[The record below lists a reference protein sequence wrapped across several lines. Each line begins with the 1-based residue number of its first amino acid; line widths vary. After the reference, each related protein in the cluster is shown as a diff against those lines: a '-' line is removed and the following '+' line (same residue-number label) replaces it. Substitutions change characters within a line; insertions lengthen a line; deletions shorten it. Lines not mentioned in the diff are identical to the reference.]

1 MNTFL
6 FISTLAS
13 SALSGYLFGWLA
25 GRDDNRTKERAWC
38 DGYAAG
44 LAKADQMY
52 PSVNRWE
59 MR

>member
-13 SALSGYLFGWLA
+13 FAVSGYLLGWLA
-25 GRDDNRTKERAWC
+25 GRDDNRTNERAWC

-52 PSVNRWE
+52 PSVNRLE
-59 MR
+59 TR